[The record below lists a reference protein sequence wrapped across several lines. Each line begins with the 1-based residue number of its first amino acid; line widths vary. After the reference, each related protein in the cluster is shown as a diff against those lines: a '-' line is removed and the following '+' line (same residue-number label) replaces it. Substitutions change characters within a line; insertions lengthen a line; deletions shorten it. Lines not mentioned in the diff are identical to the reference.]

1 VIRIE
6 AMATCVR
13 SYSKIN
19 LGLAIGPVRADGFH
33 GLTTLYQ
40 TLGLHDLVT
49 VSAKRAKE
57 TRIALT
63 TNHPFVPR
71 DGRNTAWRM
80 VEGCLARL
88 GVAAEVGIHIEKR
101 LPVQGGM
108 GAGSANAAAALL
120 GLERELGVALPGV
133 ERLRLA
139 AEVGSDVPLFLLGGA
154 VLGLGRGELV
164 TPMPDFPRTWCV
176 VAVPQVRVSTPAAFK
191 AWDELV
197 EAHPPGS
204 KAPFPEGD
212 IGGTAEAVPLT
223 RQVQATTNTGILRFA
238 QDDGGLG
245 GGLASPPQ
253 AGLTSEAKPDRLEQ
267 LSLAYSSLSAKTG
280 DGKPG
285 TSGIVR
291 DPNPEKKQGLSGESQ
306 SYALNDLAENTFLA
320 LVRTGIGNGGLHN
333 DFEDVV
339 FPQYPSLRITKRQL
353 MGSDSD
359 DSAVSRP
366 AIYAALSGS
375 GSALFGLY
383 RSEADAKA
391 AQQRVQ
397 SSGVEALLT
406 ETLPRAEYW
415 ERMFAE

>member
-1 VIRIE
+1 
-6 AMATCVR
+6 MATRVR

-19 LGLAIGPVRADGFH
+19 LGLSIGPVRPDGFH

-40 TLGLHDLVT
+40 TLDLHDLVT
-49 VSAKRAKE
+49 VSAKRLASNGE
-57 TRIALT
+57 TRISLT

-71 DGRNTAWRM
+71 DARNTAWRM
-80 VEGCLARL
+80 VDRCLERL
-88 GVAAEVGIHIEKR
+88 GVGAEVVIHIEKR

-120 GLERELGVALPGV
+120 GFERELGMALPGV
-133 ERLRLA
+133 ERLKLA
-139 AEVGSDVPLFLLGGA
+139 AEIGSDVPLFLLGGA
-154 VLGLGRGELV
+154 VLGLGRGEQV
-164 TPMPDFPRTWCV
+164 VPMPDLPRTWCL
-176 VAVPQVRVSTPAAFK
+176 VALPSIGVSTPAAFR
-191 AWDELV
+191 AWDALV
-197 EAHPPGS
+197 AGEGVESRGKPVSQTRDMGHPDS
-204 KAPFPEGD
+204 SD
-212 IGGTAEAVPLT
+212 SNTMTATSHPV
-223 RQVQATTNTGILRFA
+223 
-238 QDDGGLG
+238 
-245 GGLASPPQ
+245 
-253 AGLTSEAKPDRLEQ
+253 AGLTSAGNPDRLNE

-280 DGKPG
+280 DCKPG

-291 DPNPEKKQGLSGESQ
+291 DPNPEKKRDLPDESQ
-306 SYALNDLAENTFLA
+306 ADAMNDLAENTLLA
-320 LVRTGIGNGGLHN
+320 LVRTGIGN
-333 DFEDVV
+333 DFEEVV

-359 DSAVSRP
+359 GP

-397 SSGVEALLT
+397 SSGVQALLT

>member
-1 VIRIE
+1 
-6 AMATCVR
+6 MATRVR

-19 LGLAIGPVRADGFH
+19 LGLAIGPVRPDGFH

-40 TLGLHDLVT
+40 TLDLHDLVT
-49 VSAKRAKE
+49 VTAKRLASGGE
-57 TRIALT
+57 TRITLT

-71 DGRNTAWRM
+71 DARNTAWRM
-80 VEGCLARL
+80 VERCLEQL
-88 GVAAEVGIHIEKR
+88 GVAAEVSIHIEKR

-120 GLERELGVALPGV
+120 GLERELGVALAGV

-139 AEVGSDVPLFLLGGA
+139 AEIGSDVPLFLLGGA

-164 TPMPDFPRTWCV
+164 VPMPDFPRTWCV
-176 VAVPQVRVSTPAAFK
+176 VAVPQVGVSTPAAFK

-197 EAHPPGS
+197 AGDRARDDREPTSQNRDMGHPT
-204 KAPFPEGD
+204 
-212 IGGTAEAVPLT
+212 TANTGVLRL
-223 RQVQATTNTGILRFA
+223 RQVQG
-238 QDDGGLG
+238 QDDDFQGDSLT
-245 GGLASPPQ
+245 SPPQ
-253 AGLTSEAKPDRLEQ
+253 VDKLQQ

-280 DGKPG
+280 DSRPG

-306 SYALNDLAENTFLA
+306 SYALNDLAENTLLA
-320 LVRTGIGNGGLHN
+320 LVRTGIGN
-333 DFEDVV
+333 DFEEVV

-359 DSAVSRP
+359 GSDVSRD

-397 SSGVEALLT
+397 SSGVQALLT

>member
-1 VIRIE
+1 
-6 AMATCVR
+6 MATRVR

-40 TLGLHDLVT
+40 TLDLHDLMT
-49 VSAKRAKE
+49 VSAKRLASGAE
-57 TRIALT
+57 TRISLT

-71 DGRNTAWRM
+71 DARNTAWRM
-80 VEGCLARL
+80 VERCLERL
-88 GVAAEVGIHIEKR
+88 GVAAEVAIHIEKR

-120 GLERELGVALPGV
+120 GLERELEMALAGMD
-133 ERLRLA
+133 RLKLA
-139 AEVGSDVPLFLLGGA
+139 AEIGSDVPLFLLGGA
-154 VLGLGRGELV
+154 VMGLGRGELV
-164 TPMPDFPRTWCV
+164 VPMPDLPRTWCV
-176 VAVPQVRVSTPAAFK
+176 VAVPSVGVSTPAAFK
-191 AWDELV
+191 AWDALV
-197 EAHPPGS
+197 AGEDVESRGEPMSQRRDMGHPHPAS
-204 KAPFPEGD
+204 T
-212 IGGTAEAVPLT
+212 TA
-223 RQVQATTNTGILRFA
+223 NTGVLRSA
-238 QDDGGLG
+238 QDDNEEHGGLTLG
-245 GGLASPPQ
+245 PN
-253 AGLTSEAKPDRLEQ
+253 PDRLNE
-267 LSLAYSSLSAKTG
+267 LSLAYSSLSAPTGVSPSGTTG
-280 DGKPG
+280 DCRSG

-291 DPNPEKKQGLSGESQ
+291 DPNPEKKRDLPDESQ
-306 SYALNDLAENTFLA
+306 ADAMNDLAENTLLA
-320 LVRTGIGNGGLHN
+320 LVRTGIGN
-333 DFEDVV
+333 DFEEVV

-359 DSAVSRP
+359 GSGVDRL

-383 RSEADAKA
+383 RSEQDAKA

-397 SSGVEALLT
+397 SSGVQALLT

>member
-1 VIRIE
+1 MSTR
-6 AMATCVR
+6 VR

-19 LGLAIGPVRADGFH
+19 LGLAIGPVRPDGFH

-40 TLGLHDLVT
+40 TLDLHDLVT
-49 VSAKRAKE
+49 VSAMRLASGAE
-57 TRIALT
+57 TRISLT

-80 VEGCLARL
+80 VELCLARL
-88 GVAAEVGIHIEKR
+88 GAAGEVAIHIEKR

-133 ERLRLA
+133 ERLKLA
-139 AEVGSDVPLFLLGGA
+139 AKVGSDVPLFLLGGA
-154 VLGLGRGELV
+154 VMGLGRGEQV
-164 TPMPDFPRTWCV
+164 VPMPDLPKTWCV
-176 VAVPQVRVSTPAAFK
+176 VAVPQIGVSTPAAFK
-191 AWDELV
+191 AWDALV
-197 EAHPPGS
+197 EG
-204 KAPFPEGD
+204 EGVESSGEL
-212 IGGTAEAVPLT
+212 ISQM
-223 RQVQATTNTGILRFA
+223 RNTEHLSA
-238 QDDGGLG
+238 SSDPG
-245 GGLASPPQ
+245 GGL
-253 AGLTSEAKPDRLEQ
+253 TSAANPDRLSE

-280 DGKPG
+280 DCKPG

-291 DPNPEKKQGLSGESQ
+291 DPNPEKKRDLLDESQ
-306 SYALNDLAENTFLA
+306 ADAMNDLAENTLLA
-320 LVRTGIGNGGLHN
+320 LVRTGIGN
-333 DFEDVV
+333 DFEAVV

-359 DSAVSRP
+359 GSGVSRP

-391 AQQRVQ
+391 AQQRVH
-397 SSGVEALLT
+397 SSGVQALLT

>member
-1 VIRIE
+1 
-6 AMATCVR
+6 
-13 SYSKIN
+13 
-19 LGLAIGPVRADGFH
+19 
-33 GLTTLYQ
+33 
-40 TLGLHDLVT
+40 
-49 VSAKRAKE
+49 
-57 TRIALT
+57 
-63 TNHPFVPR
+63 
-71 DGRNTAWRM
+71 
-80 VEGCLARL
+80 
-88 GVAAEVGIHIEKR
+88 
-101 LPVQGGM
+101 
-108 GAGSANAAAALL
+108 
-120 GLERELGVALPGV
+120 
-133 ERLRLA
+133 
-139 AEVGSDVPLFLLGGA
+139 
-154 VLGLGRGELV
+154 
-164 TPMPDFPRTWCV
+164 
-176 VAVPQVRVSTPAAFK
+176 VPQLGVSTPAAFM

-197 EAHPPGS
+197 ESVEATREPMSQNRDMGHPDPN
-204 KAPFPEGD
+204 PERV
-212 IGGTAEAVPLT
+212 A
-223 RQVQATTNTGILRFA
+223 
-238 QDDGGLG
+238 
-245 GGLASPPQ
+245 
-253 AGLTSEAKPDRLEQ
+253 LTSLPRVDRLEQ

-306 SYALNDLAENTFLA
+306 SYALNDLAENTLLA
-320 LVRTGIGNGGLHN
+320 LVRTGIGTRGLHN

-359 DSAVSRP
+359 SP

-391 AQQRVQ
+391 AQLRVQ